1 MPMNTEQEQETVK
14 PMREKIRLVLGLLQV
29 MTMF

>member
-1 MPMNTEQEQETVK
+1 MNTEQEQETVK